1 MEPKLETVLEPEP
14 PEEEGPVAVEVPESV
29 SVPVL
34 VLVPATVS
42 VSTSVPV
49 PVPVPVPVLV
59 PVPVAVAADV
69 VKELASGSSPGTGD
83 SEVLRRAR
91 PPAGVEYW
99 HRFSSLPSPQ
109 SSTPSQTADVARQRP
124 LLSDRAPPSPCAAH
138 WVCIPSPGK
147 LYPHSRRL
155 KVGGICLSCLRNC

>member
-49 PVPVPVPVLV
+49 PVPV
-59 PVPVAVAADV
+59 AADV
-69 VKELASGSSPGTGD
+69 VTESASESSPGTGD

-99 HRFSSLPSPQ
+99 HRFSSLPSPP

-124 LLSDRAPPSPCAAH
+124 LLSDRAPPSPRAAH
-138 WVCIPSPGK
+138 WVCTPSPGK
-147 LYPHSRRL
+147 LYPHSGRL
-155 KVGGICLSCLRNC
+155 RVGGICLSCLRKF